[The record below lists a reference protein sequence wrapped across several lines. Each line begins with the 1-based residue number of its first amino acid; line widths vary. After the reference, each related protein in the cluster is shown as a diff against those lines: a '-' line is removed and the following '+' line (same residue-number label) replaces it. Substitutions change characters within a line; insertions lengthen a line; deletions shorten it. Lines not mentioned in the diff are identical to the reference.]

1 MIPELSHRGAMLRL
15 PSMRNVPLTERIAA
29 LIDHPAFQRLRRVR
43 QLGPIHLVYPGAV
56 HTRFEHSLGV
66 YSMAVRYLRAL
77 QHDARFE
84 TGVSSE
90 DVECC
95 VLGALLH
102 DIGHYPFAHSLEASH
117 LPGDDTPRH
126 EDLVGD
132 LIFGR
137 VAGWQG
143 SRTLASLVEEYF
155 DVSAQEVVD
164 LITLPRRAHATP
176 GRRLMASIIS
186 SGVDADKADY
196 LERDSVHMGVTYGL
210 HHDRERFLD
219 ALCVHPEGDRIAL
232 TSKGR
237 ISAETFL
244 FARYAMFSE
253 GYWHHTVRAVGA
265 MVEEAFRRYRARH
278 RPDRAQL
285 LELLMLGD
293 DEEVLQQIATAM
305 GDDAALVALLG
316 GLTPGSRAIYKRVL
330 TLSRAWEDTQVQQA
344 YERIYHLDARQH
356 RSLHHELCALLGG
369 LSGSEIAP
377 WELLIDTPPRD
388 KDHLETV
395 DIIGQIDGREI
406 ATPLEN
412 QSQIVRGIAGDFV
425 KVVKKIRVFVHPR
438 VRAALRGVGEAALR
452 AALLDAVVSF
462 RPEPSAQQRLA
473 FDA

>member
-1 MIPELSHRGAMLRL
+1 MIPELSHKGPMLRL
-15 PSMRNVPLTERIAA
+15 PAMRNVPLTERVAT
-29 LIDHPAFQRLRRVR
+29 LIDHPVFQRLRRVR

-84 TGVSSE
+84 ATVSNA
-90 DVECC
+90 DLECC
-95 VLGALLH
+95 VLAALLH

-126 EDLVGD
+126 EDLVGE
-132 LIFGR
+132 LMFGR
-137 VAGWQG
+137 VSGWQAE
-143 SRTLASLVEEYF
+143 RTLASCIGESF
-155 DVSAQEVVD
+155 DVDPHDVVQ
-164 LITLPRRAHATP
+164 LITAARSAHASP
-176 GRRLMASIIS
+176 GRRLMASVIS

-196 LERDSVHMGVTYGL
+196 LERDSIHMGVTYGL

-219 ALCVHPEGDRIAL
+219 ALCVHPDGDRIAL

-265 MVEEAFRRYRARH
+265 MVEEGFRRYRAATS
-278 RPDRAQL
+278 PDRDAL
-285 LELLMLGD
+285 LAVLMLGD
-293 DEEVLQQIATAM
+293 DEEVLQRIATEM
-305 GDDAALVALLG
+305 RGDEATTTLLG
-316 GLTPGSRAIYKRVL
+316 GLTPGSRSIYKRVL
-330 TLSRAWEDTQVQQA
+330 TLSRAWDDTLVQQA
-344 YERIYHLDARQH
+344 YERIYHLDDTQH
-356 RSLHHELCALLGG
+356 RALHAELCALLER
-369 LSGSEIAP
+369 LSGERVAP
-377 WELLIDTPPRD
+377 WEVLIDTPPRD

-395 DIIGQIDGREI
+395 DIIGVIDGREV
-406 ATPLEN
+406 ATPLQE

-438 VRAALRGVGEAALR
+438 LR
-452 AALLDAVVSF
+452 AALSTVGEARLRSALIDEVVRF
-462 RPEPSAQQRLA
+462 QPEPTPQQHLA
-473 FDA
+473 IDL